1 MEPTEKSKSYEP
13 VFIIGVTLFAI
24 QLFWVIV
31 TKVVPQWYEIS
42 FISVISFAI
51 ELTVPVLCIYFVKDA
66 KQRTILIVLIFLSA
80 FLRMA
85 QQYLV
90 YL

>member
-1 MEPTEKSKSYEP
+1 MEPAEKSRTYEP

-24 QLFWVIV
+24 KLFWVIL
-31 TKVVPQWYEIS
+31 TKMVPNWYEIS
-42 FISVISFAI
+42 FISVLSFII
-51 ELTVPVLCIYFVKDA
+51 ELAVPVLCVYFVKDS